1 LAFCFSFWAWIVG
14 VAENFKK
21 DTAPNKVNLSV
32 GAYRDDNGKPVVLE
46 CVRKVIKTKITKMIN
61 LQMLLN

>member
-1 LAFCFSFWAWIVG
+1 LFVLG
-14 VAENFKK
+14 VAESFKK

-46 CVRKVIKTKITKMIN
+46 CVRKVTELKIKREFKD
-61 LQMLLN
+61 

>member
-1 LAFCFSFWAWIVG
+1 MSLLLVLG

-46 CVRKVIKTKITKMIN
+46 CVRKVTKLKIKRESSRIEKLIF
-61 LQMLLN
+61 